1 MQLVLQSSSE
11 EVFEPDSVAD
21 APLVRFI
28 AYGTHHRVFG
38 WVRLHADRLTDLLNA
53 HEELSL
59 LDVEL
64 ETLADGLTGT
74 VDEVLILRSELIAV
88 LAAGPRGV
96 ELLRQPT
103 ETHPVAVQ
111 AGNYLIGGYLHAIPG
126 TDPLGSALERPPM
139 IPLTDAWIEYW
150 ADGERQHQSIGTIVV
165 NRDLT
170 DWIRTVSEQ
179 DLVDGALRP
188 T

>member
-1 MQLVLQSSSE
+1 M
-11 EVFEPDSVAD
+11 
-21 APLVRFI
+21 
-28 AYGTHHRVFG
+28 
-38 WVRLHADRLTDLLNA
+38 
-53 HEELSL
+53 
-59 LDVEL
+59 
-64 ETLADGLTGT
+64 
-74 VDEVLILRSELIAV
+74 
-88 LAAGPRGV
+88 LAAGPQGV

-103 ETHPVAVQ
+103 QTHPVAVQ
-111 AGNYLIGGYLHAIPG
+111 AGNYLIGGYLHAPRGPIRS
-126 TDPLGSALERPPM
+126 SAPLERPPM